1 MAVLIATATAA
12 IVFFYLAG
20 SPGDLGVPRL
30 PARPTWSAIPPLPAI
45 EMIPRDRAAT
55 PTLQAAQD
63 GSFAIQVA
71 SLTSRARA
79 DRLVAELVRAGFR
92 ARTVEFDLGDPRGVV
107 LQVRVDGY
115 PTADLAS
122 LDLARI
128 RELPGYGDALLLSNS
143 TP

>member
-1 MAVLIATATAA
+1 
-12 IVFFYLAG
+12 
-20 SPGDLGVPRL
+20 
-30 PARPTWSAIPPLPAI
+30 
-45 EMIPRDRAAT
+45 
-55 PTLQAAQD
+55 
-63 GSFAIQVA
+63 
-71 SLTSRARA
+71 
-79 DRLVAELVRAGFR
+79 
-92 ARTVEFDLGDPRGVV
+92 VEFDLGDPRGVV